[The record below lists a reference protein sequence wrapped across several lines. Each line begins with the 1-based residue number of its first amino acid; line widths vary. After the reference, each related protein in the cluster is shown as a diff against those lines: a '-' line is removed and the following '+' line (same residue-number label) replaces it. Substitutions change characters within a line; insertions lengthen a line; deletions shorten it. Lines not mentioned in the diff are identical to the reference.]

1 MGLSSNFDAHA
12 PVIHANNVNNKNIR
26 AEAKR
31 AIFIYKVFELQ
42 SYKKNLKNVPLNAL
56 YACFSKILYII
67 LYVKF
72 DVMQVT
78 TISGFRANIKQY
90 YDNVLLT
97 EEPLIITK
105 GDTGAVLISLREYN
119 SMQRSLE
126 LLKNSS
132 AMRDLREAA
141 LQMKAGE
148 LIEVTDIDAL

>member
-1 MGLSSNFDAHA
+1 
-12 PVIHANNVNNKNIR
+12 
-26 AEAKR
+26 
-31 AIFIYKVFELQ
+31 
-42 SYKKNLKNVPLNAL
+42 
-56 YACFSKILYII
+56 
-67 LYVKF
+67 
-72 DVMQVT
+72 MQVT
-78 TISGFRANIKQY
+78 TISGFRANIKQF

>member
-1 MGLSSNFDAHA
+1 M
-12 PVIHANNVNNKNIR
+12 
-26 AEAKR
+26 
-31 AIFIYKVFELQ
+31 
-42 SYKKNLKNVPLNAL
+42 PLNAL